1 MPYWDTGPGTQSLL
15 WILCSKEAASSQ
27 KRHQRTRWGKVW
39 SGCLQVYVFS
49 CWAHVWRKSSST
61 TEEFTC
67 CFGSFSHPG
76 QVRPA
81 DLSTFS
87 VPIPLSF
94 LQRWVLPMCNT
105 FKAVSMQKPTKQR
118 KCWVCLTAVCDSP
131 YLVDI
136 LLEIPISNFP
146 TCLLWTQVC
155 IYSKLVLCMHKTKIN
170 IEFCI
175 HGVETQD
182 FLMHPFGKD
191 HIQKGGT
198 SSRYPGQKG
207 SIILGSAQPSEAMY
221 LVWKGSVTRQGC
233 ITRTK
238 SAMSISWLLSH
249 YVCGLTAGLTQRS
262 STSHLHKQLLT
273 SLPKLLKS
281 ASSLQLDNHEHTC
294 MLGDFRC

>member
-27 KRHQRTRWGKVW
+27 KRYQRTRWGKVW

-49 CWAHVWRKSSST
+49 CWAHVWGTSSFT

-67 CFGSFSHPG
+67 CCGSFSHPG

-105 FKAVSMQKPTKQR
+105 FKAVSVQKPTKQR

-146 TCLLWTQVC
+146 TCLLWIQVC

-191 HIQKGGT
+191 TSREVVPQADILDKKGA
-198 SSRYPGQKG
+198 SS
-207 SIILGSAQPSEAMY
+207 
-221 LVWKGSVTRQGC
+221 WD
-233 ITRTK
+233 
-238 SAMSISWLLSH
+238 LLSPLRPCIWFERG
-249 YVCGLTAGLTQRS
+249 VLQGKAASQGQSQPWALAGSWVTMFV
-262 STSHLHKQLLT
+262 
-273 SLPKLLKS
+273 
-281 ASSLQLDNHEHTC
+281 A
-294 MLGDFRC
+294 